1 MYCRKVIDWWQTDLY
16 SANVL
21 SPTNNTGTHGF
32 MAIKVNGGDG
42 GNGGNGG
49 NGQDAGSSV
58 HSGGGGG
65 GGVVPV
71 VTEERALIVTSNLTP
86 TTSNPLGTLTSGHT
100 ITDLDDSDN
109 KLTYDTFQAT
119 TNAGG
124 NTIGMQSTGG
134 TGGSGGNKG
143 NKGGA
148 SADDGNNGSAGN
160 DGKMKDLV
168 L

>member
-1 MYCRKVIDWWQTDLY
+1 MHRGARERARWAAQKYWSFKLGDY
-16 SANVL
+16 HS
-21 SPTNNTGTHGF
+21 
-32 MAIKVNGGDG
+32 GGDG

-65 GGVVPV
+65 GGGGAAGSGG
-71 VTEERALIVTSNLTP
+71 TALIVTSNLTP

-100 ITDLDDSDN
+100 ITDPDDSDN
-109 KLTYDTFQAT
+109 KLTYDTFEAT

-160 DGKMKDLV
+160 DGKEGPCPV
-168 L
+168 III